1 MPFEV
6 LLAHPILMEQEQCR
20 IVRCLMH
27 IEINTTLF
35 RAGRRKQ
42 VEQLLPDLCLF
53 PCFSLES
60 NDDCDLV
67 VGHSHA
73 SSSLAELVATSLI

>member
-6 LLAHPILMEQEQCR
+6 LLARPILMEQEQCR
-20 IVRCLMH
+20 IVRSLMH

-42 VEQLLPDLCLF
+42 VEQLLPDLRLL
-53 PCFSLES
+53 PCFGLES
-60 NDDCDLV
+60 NNDGDLLF
-67 VGHSHA
+67 GHSHA
-73 SSSLAELVATSLI
+73 SSSLTTLVTTPLI

>member
-20 IVRCLMH
+20 IVQSLMH

-35 RAGRRKQ
+35 RAGRQ
-42 VEQLLPDLCLF
+42 A
-53 PCFSLES
+53 
-60 NDDCDLV
+60 
-67 VGHSHA
+67 G
-73 SSSLAELVATSLI
+73 